1 MNVYINNYLNM
12 RKTINTILFMLIACH
27 ATLNAQKAEPVD
39 GEGCRLKGYT
49 TSWIG
54 NDGGYEEAHIP
65 HDMLNM
71 FVTPEGVAV
80 TICGWDEGGTN
91 VGVFRDGRLLSRP
104 EGSGTGGW
112 GRFSGA
118 AVVADDKY
126 VYQLLSQN
134 GCDGANNDKNV
145 NGLPQYPPCR
155 DDAEW
160 KTVRRYDLLTGL
172 AAPFKGGYGYKGD
185 MLVVCAGKK
194 RQTAGLAIDRQR
206 IYVAVCG
213 EEGSTMTDSIK
224 VYDRRTMTFS
234 HAYALNGRAGH
245 ICTDARG
252 GLWMMQGRR
261 IVRMRAED
269 GRPLGL
275 NIELAEDVEATS
287 FSIDLRRGRLLVA
300 NHGRD
305 MNILIY
311 SDIYRKPTLSSTFG
325 TRGGV
330 FSTADGLMKG
340 EAGPLRFSGPRAVG
354 TDNGG
359 RIYVA
364 NTTVSNGRGA
374 TIEAYDE
381 DKATMLWKREGLIF
395 TATAD
400 FDRTD
405 HALMFSPEKIHRA
418 NFSAEGGRLDRLT
431 AYTADP
437 FTFPDD
443 VRVMKDGPFITSVF
457 RRSFGGSDFLF
468 VSDMYGGMLA
478 GYRFDREKHGYV
490 GIPCLLM
497 QNGDCDRNVKL
508 TWWTDLNGDGRRQ
521 DGEQQGTDEVNTY
534 SMSFFV
540 DEAGNVWRGTRQH
553 GFMMWRMEGLDP
565 NGVPRYAAPRRFRL
579 PEGFTDAK
587 RIHYDAAT
595 DVLYLAGF
603 SQAAPDSRD
612 TWWAMGSTIAVCP
625 DFIKNH
631 ASADDRPWKPGR
643 LIYLPFCVEDGSGGD
658 HTNAKAFT
666 VAGDYIFVALAR
678 EGWITVYDRHNGR
691 FVGRLQ
697 PGESVHGQSGW
708 CDFNYAIN
716 AIRQA
721 DGSYLIL
728 HEENAFGKILCYRWK
743 P

>member
-1 MNVYINNYLNM
+1 
-12 RKTINTILFMLIACH
+12 
-27 ATLNAQKAEPVD
+27 
-39 GEGCRLKGYT
+39 
-49 TSWIG
+49 
-54 NDGGYEEAHIP
+54 
-65 HDMLNM
+65 
-71 FVTPEGVAV
+71 
-80 TICGWDEGGTN
+80 
-91 VGVFRDGRLLSRP
+91 
-104 EGSGTGGW
+104 
-112 GRFSGA
+112 
-118 AVVADDKY
+118 
-126 VYQLLSQN
+126 
-134 GCDGANNDKNV
+134 
-145 NGLPQYPPCR
+145 
-155 DDAEW
+155 
-160 KTVRRYDLLTGL
+160 
-172 AAPFKGGYGYKGD
+172 
-185 MLVVCAGKK
+185 
-194 RQTAGLAIDRQR
+194 
-206 IYVAVCG
+206 
-213 EEGSTMTDSIK
+213 
-224 VYDRRTMTFS
+224 
-234 HAYALNGRAGH
+234 
-245 ICTDARG
+245 
-252 GLWMMQGRR
+252 
-261 IVRMRAED
+261 
-269 GRPLGL
+269 
-275 NIELAEDVEATS
+275 
-287 FSIDLRRGRLLVA
+287 
-300 NHGRD
+300 
-305 MNILIY
+305 
-311 SDIYRKPTLSSTFG
+311 
-325 TRGGV
+325 
-330 FSTADGLMKG
+330 MKG

-405 HALMFSPEKIHRA
+405 HALMFSPEKIHRID
-418 NFSAEGGRLDRLT
+418 FSAEGGRLDRLVG
-431 AYTADP
+431 YTADP
-437 FTFPDD
+437 FSFPDD

-521 DGEQQGTDEVNTY
+521 DNEQQGTDEVNTY

-625 DFIKNH
+625 DFMKNH